1 MKDYRKT
8 KFFHE
13 ILRFGFDMIT
23 LYWAVFKVTTIGVRV
38 LVEHEGKVLLI
49 KHSYRKGYYFP
60 GGGVK
65 RGEEFNQACIREV
78 FEETGLVIDKMH
90 LVSVYRNFLESKNN
104 CVLIYRAGKVVN
116 PEELKADGIEITEAI
131 WVDPTKP
138 PKEASYYTKQAL
150 DALF

>member
-1 MKDYRKT
+1 MSIFKSKIY
-8 KFFHE
+8 HE
-13 ILRFGFDMIT
+13 ILRCGFDLLTI
-23 LYWAVFKVTTIGVRV
+23 YWALFKVTTIGVRV

-65 RGEEFNQACIREV
+65 RGEEFSQACIREV
-78 FEETGLVIDKMH
+78 FEETGLVIDKMQ

-104 CVLIYRAGKVVN
+104 CVLIYRAGSVIN
-116 PEELKADGIEITEAI
+116 PQELKADGVEIVEAI
-131 WVDPTKP
+131 WVNPTNP

-150 DALF
+150 ASLF